1 VPRHGQIVLGTD
13 PGTAAAQASASAPD
27 YACNSLKR
35 MEAPPGFEPGM
46 EVLQTGQRREN
57 GPELEG
63 SGPFLRRHLGWRWV
77 ADGAGLTVF
86 GHTLGHSRSDGERLN
101 TVSSPLASK

>member
-1 VPRHGQIVLGTD
+1 MVASRTGTVSD
-13 PGTAAAQASASAPD
+13 SEHAKL
-27 YACNSLKR
+27 LKE